1 MDMYFL
7 LFSAKPSEDSPELQ
21 KIKPGYAHVWVKADS
36 ADQAE
41 YLSLLYM
48 EKHHLIPL
56 TLELCYD
63 SRELQIQDLGASE
76 SALYHRAL
84 QYGIGL
90 DYIAAPVDQV
100 DPLVGF
106 RRLNH
111 PSPDK

>member
-1 MDMYFL
+1 MNMYFL
-7 LFSAKPSEDSPELQ
+7 LFSAKPSEDSPEFQLMR
-21 KIKPGYAHVWVKADS
+21 PGRAHIWVKADS

-41 YLSLLYM
+41 YISLQYL
-48 EKHHLIPL
+48 EKHCLIPL

-90 DYIAAPVDQV
+90 DYIAAPIDQS
-100 DPLVGF
+100 DPMPGL

-111 PSPDK
+111 PWVDR